1 MGAARRHLRPEFLNR
16 VDDIALFKPLTHPE
30 IERIV
35 DLMFN
40 DPRERLGERHM
51 TLEVS

>member
-1 MGAARRHLRPEFLNR
+1 
-16 VDDIALFKPLTHPE
+16 LTQPE

-40 DPRERLGERHM
+40 DLRARLGERQIGR
-51 TLEVS
+51 EVTEEARRFIGRHGFDPI